1 MRTTVTMVRHGEVHN
16 PEKVLYGRLPGF
28 RLSERGRRQAE
39 VTAKFL
45 RGRDV
50 AAIIA
55 SPLERAVQTAN
66 PIAEWYGLPVE
77 TDHRLIE
84 SSSVFQGRR
93 VGQEPGCSSTPTSG
107 STSPTRFARRGAEPY
122 VTVAAR
128 AVAAVEEAR
137 DAYPGR
143 EVVLVTHQLPVWMA
157 RQALEGRRLWH
168 RPDRRQCSLASVT
181 SVIYEGGELG
191 WIEYV
196 EPNGPG
202 SAKYGSVG
210 S

>member
-16 PEKVLYGRLPGF
+16 PEKVLYGRLPAF
-28 RLSERGRRQAE
+28 QLSERGRRQAE

-45 RGRDV
+45 QGRDV
-50 AAIIA
+50 AAIIS

-93 VGQEPGCSSTPTSG
+93 VEQGPEILKHPYIWKHIVNPFRPSWGE
-107 STSPTRFARRGAEPY
+107 AY

-128 AVAAVEEAR
+128 AVAAVQDAR

-157 RQALEGRRLWH
+157 RRALEGRRLWH
-168 RPDRRQCSLASVT
+168 RPDRRQCALASVT
-181 SVIYEGGELG
+181 SMIYEGAELG

-196 EPNGPG
+196 EPNGPA
-202 SAKYGSVG
+202 SAQYGSVG

>member
-16 PEKVLYGRLPGF
+16 PEKVLYGRLPAF
-28 RLSERGRRQAE
+28 QLSERGRRQAE

-45 RGRDV
+45 QGRDV
-50 AAIIA
+50 AAIIS

-93 VGQEPGCSSTPTSG
+93 VEQGPEILKHPYIWKHIVNPFRPSWGE
-107 STSPTRFARRGAEPY
+107 AY

-128 AVAAVEEAR
+128 AVAAVQDAR

-157 RQALEGRRLWH
+157 RRALEGRRLWH
-168 RPDRRQCSLASVT
+168 RPDRRQCALASVT
-181 SVIYEGGELG
+181 SMIYEGAELG

-196 EPNGPG
+196 EPNGPA

>member
-1 MRTTVTMVRHGEVHN
+1 VRTTVTMVRHGEVHN
-16 PEKVLYGRLPGF
+16 PEKVLYGRLPAF
-28 RLSERGRRQAE
+28 QLSERGRRQAE

-93 VGQEPGCSSTPTSG
+93 VGQGPEILKHPYIWKHIANPFRPSWGE
-107 STSPTRFARRGAEPY
+107 AY

-128 AVAAVEEAR
+128 AVAAVEEAS

-157 RQALEGRRLWH
+157 RRALEGRRLWH
-168 RPDRRQCSLASVT
+168 RPDRRQCALASVT
-181 SVIYEGGELG
+181 SMIYEGAELG

-196 EPNGPG
+196 EPNGPA

>member
-1 MRTTVTMVRHGEVHN
+1 MVRHGEVHN
-16 PEKVLYGRLPGF
+16 PEKVLYGRLPAF
-28 RLSERGRRQAE
+28 QLSERGRRQAE

-45 RGRDV
+45 QGRDV
-50 AAIIA
+50 AAIIS

-93 VGQEPGCSSTPTSG
+93 VEQGPEILKHPYIWKHIVNPFRPSWGE
-107 STSPTRFARRGAEPY
+107 AY

-128 AVAAVEEAR
+128 AVAAVQDAR

-157 RQALEGRRLWH
+157 RRALEGRRLWH
-168 RPDRRQCSLASVT
+168 RPDRRQCALASVT
-181 SVIYEGGELG
+181 SMIYEGAELG

-196 EPNGPG
+196 EPNGPA

>member
-1 MRTTVTMVRHGEVHN
+1 MRTTVTLVRHGEVHN
-16 PEKVLYGRLPGF
+16 PEKVLYGRLPAF
-28 RLSERGRRQAE
+28 QLSERGRRQAE

-45 RGRDV
+45 QGRDV
-50 AAIIA
+50 AAIIS

-93 VGQEPGCSSTPTSG
+93 VEQGPEILKHPYIWKHIVNPFRPSWGE
-107 STSPTRFARRGAEPY
+107 AY

-128 AVAAVEEAR
+128 AVAAVQDAR

-157 RQALEGRRLWH
+157 RRALEGRRLWH
-168 RPDRRQCSLASVT
+168 RPDRRQCALASVT
-181 SVIYEGGELG
+181 SMIYEGAELG

-196 EPNGPG
+196 EPNGPA
-202 SAKYGSVG
+202 SAQYGSVG

>member
-16 PEKVLYGRLPGF
+16 PEKVLYGRLPAF
-28 RLSERGRRQAE
+28 QLSERGRRQAE

-45 RGRDV
+45 QGHDV
-50 AAIIA
+50 AAIIS

-93 VGQEPGCSSTPTSG
+93 VEQGPEILKHPYIWKHIVNPFRPSWGE
-107 STSPTRFARRGAEPY
+107 AY

-128 AVAAVEEAR
+128 AVAAVQDAR

-157 RQALEGRRLWH
+157 RRALEGRRLWH
-168 RPDRRQCSLASVT
+168 RPDRRQCALASVT
-181 SVIYEGGELG
+181 SMIYEGAELG

-196 EPNGPG
+196 EPNGPA

>member
-1 MRTTVTMVRHGEVHN
+1 VRTTVTLVRHGEVHN
-16 PEKVLYGRLPGF
+16 PEKVLYGRLPAF
-28 RLSERGRRQAE
+28 QLSERGRRQAE

-45 RGRDV
+45 QGRDV
-50 AAIIA
+50 AAIIS

-93 VGQEPGCSSTPTSG
+93 VEQGPEILKHPYIWKHIVNPFRPSWGE
-107 STSPTRFARRGAEPY
+107 AY

-128 AVAAVEEAR
+128 AVAAVQDAR

-157 RQALEGRRLWH
+157 RRALEGRRLWH
-168 RPDRRQCSLASVT
+168 RPDRRQCALASVT
-181 SVIYEGGELG
+181 SMIYEGAELG

-196 EPNGPG
+196 EPNGPA
-202 SAKYGSVG
+202 SAQYGSVG

>member
-16 PEKVLYGRLPGF
+16 PEKVLYGRLPAF
-28 RLSERGRRQAE
+28 QLSERGRRQAE

-50 AAIIA
+50 AAIIS

-93 VGQEPGCSSTPTSG
+93 VEQGPEILKHPYIWKHIVNPFRPSWGE
-107 STSPTRFARRGAEPY
+107 AY

-128 AVAAVEEAR
+128 AVAAVQDAR

-157 RQALEGRRLWH
+157 RRALEGRRLWH
-168 RPDRRQCSLASVT
+168 RPDRRQCALASVT
-181 SVIYEGGELG
+181 SMIYEGAELG

-196 EPNGPG
+196 EPNGPA
-202 SAKYGSVG
+202 SAQYGSVG

>member
-1 MRTTVTMVRHGEVHN
+1 VRTTVTMVRHGEVHN
-16 PEKVLYGRLPGF
+16 PEKVLYGRLPAF
-28 RLSERGRRQAE
+28 QLSERGRRQAE

-45 RGRDV
+45 QGRDV
-50 AAIIA
+50 AAIIS

-93 VGQEPGCSSTPTSG
+93 VEQGPEILKHPYIWKHIVNPFRPSWGE
-107 STSPTRFARRGAEPY
+107 AY

-128 AVAAVEEAR
+128 AVAAVQDAR

-157 RQALEGRRLWH
+157 RRALEGRRLWH
-168 RPDRRQCSLASVT
+168 RPDRRQCALASVT
-181 SVIYEGGELG
+181 SMIYEGAELG

-196 EPNGPG
+196 EPNGPA

>member
-1 MRTTVTMVRHGEVHN
+1 VRTTVTMVRHGEVHN
-16 PEKVLYGRLPGF
+16 PEKVLYGRLPAF
-28 RLSERGRRQAE
+28 QLSERGRRQAE

-45 RGRDV
+45 QGRDV
-50 AAIIA
+50 AAIIS

-93 VGQEPGCSSTPTSG
+93 VEQGPEILKHPYIWKHIVNPFRPSWGE
-107 STSPTRFARRGAEPY
+107 AY

-128 AVAAVEEAR
+128 AVAAVQDAR

-157 RQALEGRRLWH
+157 RRALEGRRLWH
-168 RPDRRQCSLASVT
+168 RPDRRQCALASVT
-181 SVIYEGGELG
+181 SMIYEGAELG

-196 EPNGPG
+196 EPNGPA
-202 SAKYGSVG
+202 SAQYGSVG

>member
-16 PEKVLYGRLPGF
+16 PEKVLYGRLPAF
-28 RLSERGRRQAE
+28 QLSERGRRQAE

-45 RGRDV
+45 QGRDV
-50 AAIIA
+50 AAIIS

-93 VGQEPGCSSTPTSG
+93 VGQGPEILKHPYIWKHIANPFRPSWGE
-107 STSPTRFARRGAEPY
+107 AY

-128 AVAAVEEAR
+128 AVAAVQDAR

-157 RQALEGRRLWH
+157 RRALEGRRLWH
-168 RPDRRQCSLASVT
+168 RPDRRQCALASVT
-181 SVIYEGGELG
+181 SMIYEGAELG

-196 EPNGPG
+196 EPNGPA

>member
-16 PEKVLYGRLPGF
+16 PEKVLYGRLPAF
-28 RLSERGRRQAE
+28 QLSERGRRQAE

-45 RGRDV
+45 QGRDV
-50 AAIIA
+50 AAIIS

-93 VGQEPGCSSTPTSG
+93 VEQGPEILKHPYIWKHIVNPFRPSWGE
-107 STSPTRFARRGAEPY
+107 AY

-128 AVAAVEEAR
+128 AVAAVQDAR

-157 RQALEGRRLWH
+157 RRAREGRRLWH
-168 RPDRRQCSLASVT
+168 RPDRRQCALASVT
-181 SVIYEGGELG
+181 SMIYEGAELG

-196 EPNGPG
+196 EPNGPA
-202 SAKYGSVG
+202 SAQYGSVG

>member
-1 MRTTVTMVRHGEVHN
+1 VRHGEVHN
-16 PEKVLYGRLPGF
+16 PEKVLYGRLPAF
-28 RLSERGRRQAE
+28 QLSERGRRQAE

-45 RGRDV
+45 QGRDV
-50 AAIIA
+50 AAIIS

-93 VGQEPGCSSTPTSG
+93 VEQGPEILKHPYIWKHIVNPFRPSWGE
-107 STSPTRFARRGAEPY
+107 AY

-128 AVAAVEEAR
+128 AVAAVQDAR

-157 RQALEGRRLWH
+157 RRALEGRRLWH
-168 RPDRRQCSLASVT
+168 RPDRRQCALASVT
-181 SVIYEGGELG
+181 SMIYEGAELG

-196 EPNGPG
+196 EPNGPA
-202 SAKYGSVG
+202 SAQYGSVG

>member
-16 PEKVLYGRLPGF
+16 PEKVLYGRLPAF
-28 RLSERGRRQAE
+28 QLSERGRRQAE

-45 RGRDV
+45 QGRDV
-50 AAIIA
+50 AAIIS

-93 VGQEPGCSSTPTSG
+93 VEQGPEILKHPYIWKHIVNPFRPSWGE
-107 STSPTRFARRGAEPY
+107 AY

-128 AVAAVEEAR
+128 AVAAVQDAR

-157 RQALEGRRLWH
+157 RRALEGRRLWH
-168 RPDRRQCSLASVT
+168 RPDRRQCALASVT
-181 SVIYEGGELG
+181 SMIYEGAELG

-196 EPNGPG
+196 EPNGPA
-202 SAKYGSVG
+202 SAHYGSVG

>member
-1 MRTTVTMVRHGEVHN
+1 MRTTVTLVRHGEVHN
-16 PEKVLYGRLPGF
+16 PEKVLYGRLPAF
-28 RLSERGRRQAE
+28 QLSERGRRQAE

-45 RGRDV
+45 QGRDV
-50 AAIIA
+50 AAIIS

-93 VGQEPGCSSTPTSG
+93 VEQGPEILKHPYIWKHIVNPFRPSWGE
-107 STSPTRFARRGAEPY
+107 AY

-128 AVAAVEEAR
+128 AVAAVQDAR

-157 RQALEGRRLWH
+157 RRALEGRRLWH
-168 RPDRRQCSLASVT
+168 RPDRRQCALASVT
-181 SVIYEGGELG
+181 SMIYEGAELG

-196 EPNGPG
+196 EPNGPA

>member
-16 PEKVLYGRLPGF
+16 PEKVLYGRLPAF
-28 RLSERGRRQAE
+28 QLSERGRRQAE

-45 RGRDV
+45 QGRDV
-50 AAIIA
+50 AAIIS

-93 VGQEPGCSSTPTSG
+93 VEQGPEILKHPYIWKHIVNPFRPSWGE
-107 STSPTRFARRGAEPY
+107 AY

-128 AVAAVEEAR
+128 AVAAVQDAR

-157 RQALEGRRLWH
+157 RRALEGRRLWH
-168 RPDRRQCSLASVT
+168 RPDRRQCALASVT
-181 SVIYEGGELG
+181 SMIYEGAELG

-196 EPNGPG
+196 EPNGPA
-202 SAKYGSVG
+202 SAKHGSVG

>member
-1 MRTTVTMVRHGEVHN
+1 VRTTVTLVRHGEVHN
-16 PEKVLYGRLPGF
+16 PEKVLYGRLPAF
-28 RLSERGRRQAE
+28 QLSERGRRQAE

-45 RGRDV
+45 QGRDV
-50 AAIIA
+50 AAIIS

-93 VGQEPGCSSTPTSG
+93 VEQGPEILKHPYIWKHIVNPFRPSWGE
-107 STSPTRFARRGAEPY
+107 AY

-128 AVAAVEEAR
+128 AVAAVQDAR

-157 RQALEGRRLWH
+157 RRALEGRRLWH
-168 RPDRRQCSLASVT
+168 RPDRRQCALASVT
-181 SVIYEGGELG
+181 SMIYEGAELG

-196 EPNGPG
+196 EPNGPA